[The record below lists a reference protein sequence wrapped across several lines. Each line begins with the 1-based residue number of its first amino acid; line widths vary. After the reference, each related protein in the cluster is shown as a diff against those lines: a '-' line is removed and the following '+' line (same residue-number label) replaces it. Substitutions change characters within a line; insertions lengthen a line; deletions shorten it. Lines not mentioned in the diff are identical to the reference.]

1 MPARR
6 GGVIRLPRVALLI
19 DGVEPAGGL
28 VYLAPPPYR
37 HLVVRERD
45 GEAFLCAG
53 EREALEA
60 LGWDAGGGDIV
71 VAAWGAWPNRFASFL
86 EALEYWSE
94 RA

>member
-1 MPARR
+1 M
-6 GGVIRLPRVALLI
+6 IRLPRVALLI
-19 DGVEPAGGL
+19 DGAVPADGGL

-60 LGWDAGGGDIV
+60 LGVDAGGDDVV
-71 VAAWGAWPNRFASFL
+71 VAAWGAWPNRFASL
-86 EALEYWSE
+86 MEAIEYWSG
-94 RA
+94 RP